1 MKLGGVWEV
10 GTFSPCQGQLF
21 RAGRDPVL
29 FLKKL
34 ERLFHC
40 EVLGIHFDL
49 LEYYNTII
57 ASLVAFNIK

>member
-29 FLKKL
+29 FKKNL
-34 ERLFHC
+34 NVCFIVRFL
-40 EVLGIHFDL
+40 
-49 LEYYNTII
+49 
-57 ASLVAFNIK
+57 AFILIC